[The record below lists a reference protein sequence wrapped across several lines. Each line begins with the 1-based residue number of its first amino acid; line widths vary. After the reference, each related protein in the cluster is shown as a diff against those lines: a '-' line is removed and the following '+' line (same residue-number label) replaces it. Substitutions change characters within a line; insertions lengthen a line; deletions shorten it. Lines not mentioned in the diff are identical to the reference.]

1 MCCRL
6 FEQFQHVVA
15 ISGIV
20 ASDQIQQPAFL
31 GREAVQHG
39 APLAETENAARQI
52 PGPAFGNGKLR
63 QHLVLLIIVVHRAGQ
78 QRHGCIGFGNLE
90 HGRSLVRMRLLRR
103 TLGKH

>member
-6 FEQFQHVVA
+6 FEQFQHVIA

-20 ASDQIQQPAFL
+20 ASDQIQQSAFL
-31 GREAVQHG
+31 CGKAVQYG
-39 APLAETENAARQI
+39 APLAETKHPARQI

-78 QRHGCIGFGNLE
+78 HRYGCIGFGNLE